1 MSTGLGTEPRLA
13 SEKERQM
20 PAYKRILLK
29 ISGEALAG
37 PLSFGLDPDR
47 VLSLASEVA
56 QVAREGVQIGLV
68 LGGGNIFR
76 GVAAA
81 AHDMDRV
88 TGDHMGM
95 LATVINALAFQDAL
109 EREGIPTRVMT
120 AIEMH
125 QVAEP
130 YIRRRAIRHLE
141 KGRIVIFAAGTS
153 NPYFSTDTAATLR
166 GLEIHAEIIAKATSV
181 DGVYDQDPKKF
192 PNAKKYAE
200 VTYTEVLSKALGVMD
215 ASAVAMCRDNRMP
228 ITVFDL
234 KVSGNIMRMAMGET
248 IGTIIR

>member
-1 MSTGLGTEPRLA
+1 M
-13 SEKERQM
+13 
-20 PAYKRILLK
+20 YKRIVLK
-29 ISGEALAG
+29 LSGEVLAG
-37 PLSFGLDPDR
+37 SRGFGLDHDKITAITDEL
-47 VLSLASEVA
+47 VEIHAL
-56 QVAREGVQIGLV
+56 GVEIGV
-68 LGGGNIFR
+68 VVGGGNIFR

-81 AHDMDRV
+81 ANKMDRV

-109 EREGIPTRVMT
+109 EHLGIPTRVMT

-141 KGRIVIFAAGTS
+141 KGRAVIFAAGTS

-181 DGVYDQDPKKF
+181 DGVYDKDPKKH
-192 PNAKKYAE
+192 PDAVRYTE
-200 VTYTEVLSKALGVMD
+200 VGYTEVLSKALGVMD

-228 ITVFDL
+228 IMVFDL
-234 KVSGNIMRMAMGET
+234 KVAGNIMRMAMGES
-248 IGTIIR
+248 IGTMIR

>member
-1 MSTGLGTEPRLA
+1 MAQYR
-13 SEKERQM
+13 RV
-20 PAYKRILLK
+20 LLK

-37 PLSFGLDPDR
+37 PNSFGLDADR
-47 VLSLASEVA
+47 VMALAAEVA
-56 QVAREGVQIGLV
+56 EVARAGVQIGLV
-68 LGGGNIFR
+68 VGGGNIFR

-81 AHDMDRV
+81 AHSMDRV

-109 EREGIPTRVMT
+109 ERQGIPTRVMT

-141 KGRIVIFAAGTS
+141 KGRAVLFAAGTS

-166 GLEIHAEIIAKATSV
+166 GLEIHAEIIAKGTSV
-181 DGVYDQDPKKF
+181 DGVYNMDPKKYGS
-192 PNAKKYAE
+192 AVKYPE
-200 VTYTEVLSKALGVMD
+200 VSYTEILSKDLAVMD
-215 ASAVAMCRDNRMP
+215 ASAVAMCRDNHMP

-234 KVSGNIMRMAMGET
+234 NVKGNIMRMAMGEAV
-248 IGTIIR
+248 GTMIR